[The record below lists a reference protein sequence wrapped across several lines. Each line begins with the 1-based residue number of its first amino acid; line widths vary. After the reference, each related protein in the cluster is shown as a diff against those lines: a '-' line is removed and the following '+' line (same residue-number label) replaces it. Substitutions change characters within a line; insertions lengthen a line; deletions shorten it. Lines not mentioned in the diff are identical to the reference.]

1 MSNLNEEDIAEITE
15 AIEEAKNKPVE
26 IEVRYSTD
34 LTIGEL
40 LKEWE
45 DLIEELTE
53 KEIDYYYTKR
63 SYQGLSDKIIAET
76 DFKSLYG
83 ANNQKVRDNHVRNE
97 LSDLYNTIKTLE
109 FSIDWIQRRISF
121 IRELTHVK
129 RTIMENKK

>member
-1 MSNLNEEDIAEITE
+1 MSNLNEQDIAKITE
-15 AIEEAKNKPVE
+15 AIEETKNKPVE
-26 IEVRYSTD
+26 MVCYSTD

-63 SYQGLSDKIIAET
+63 SYQALSDKIIAET

>member
-1 MSNLNEEDIAEITE
+1 MSNLNEQDIAKITE
-15 AIEEAKNKPVE
+15 AIEETKNKPVE
-26 IEVRYSTD
+26 MVCYSTD

-53 KEIDYYYTKR
+53 KEIDYYYNKR
-63 SYQGLSDKIIAET
+63 TYNALSDKIIAET

-97 LSDLYNTIKTLE
+97 LSDMYNDIKTLE

-129 RTIMENKK
+129 RTIMENRK

>member
-1 MSNLNEEDIAEITE
+1 MSNLNEQDIAEYM
-15 AIEEAKNKPVE
+15 EEKV
-26 IEVRYSTD
+26 YSKDFTIVD
-34 LTIGEL
+34 LVC
-40 LKEWE
+40 EWE
-45 DLIEELTE
+45 DLIEELSE
-53 KEIDYYYTKR
+53 KEIDYYYTKQA
-63 SYQGLSDKIIAET
+63 YQQLGDKIIAET
-76 DFKSLYG
+76 DFKALYG

>member
-1 MSNLNEEDIAEITE
+1 MSNLNEEDIAEILDGQ
-15 AIEEAKNKPVE
+15 E
-26 IEVRYSTD
+26 IRYSTY

-40 LKEWE
+40 LEEWE

-53 KEIDYYYTKR
+53 KEIDYYYTKQT
-63 SYQGLSDKIIAET
+63 YNVLGDKIIAET
-76 DFKSLYG
+76 DFKALYG

-129 RTIMENKK
+129 RTIMEVKTR

>member
-1 MSNLNEEDIAEITE
+1 MSNLNEQDIAEILDGQ
-15 AIEEAKNKPVE
+15 E
-26 IEVRYSTD
+26 IRYSTY

-40 LKEWE
+40 LEEWE

-53 KEIDYYYTKR
+53 KEIDYYYNKR
-63 SYQGLSDKIIAET
+63 TYNALADKIIAET
-76 DFKSLYG
+76 EFKSLYG
-83 ANNQKVRDNHVRNE
+83 ANNQKVRDSHVRNE
-97 LSDLYNTIKTLE
+97 LSDLYNDIKTLE

>member
-1 MSNLNEEDIAEITE
+1 MSNLNEQDIAEILDGQ
-15 AIEEAKNKPVE
+15 E
-26 IEVRYSTD
+26 IRYSTY

-40 LKEWE
+40 LEEWE

-63 SYQGLSDKIIAET
+63 SYQALSDKIISET

>member
-1 MSNLNEEDIAEITE
+1 MSNLNEEDIAEILE
-15 AIEEAKNKPVE
+15 N
-26 IEVRYSTD
+26 EVRYSTD

-53 KEIDYYYTKR
+53 KEIDYYYNKR
-63 SYQGLSDKIIAET
+63 TYNALADKIIAET

-97 LSDLYNTIKTLE
+97 LSDMYNDIKTLE